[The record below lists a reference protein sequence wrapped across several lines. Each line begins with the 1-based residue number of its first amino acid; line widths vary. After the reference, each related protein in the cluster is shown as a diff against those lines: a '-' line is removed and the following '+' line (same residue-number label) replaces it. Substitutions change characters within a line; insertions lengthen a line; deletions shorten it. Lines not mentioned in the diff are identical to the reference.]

1 MPKWSGRKIDL
12 HGIAVS
18 PWVLDVNIQ
27 QFLHYSHLFI
37 EFLIKGAKPLVAGS
51 CEAILTAQVLHAI
64 DDTLIKT

>member
-1 MPKWSGRKIDL
+1 MIRKKEGFIWYSCQPL
-12 HGIAVS
+12 S
-18 PWVLDVNIQ
+18 TDVNIQ

-37 EFLIKGAKPLVAGS
+37 EFLIKGSEPLVAGS